1 LEKQMDLQRVKFVVN
16 GKAIARDVEARL
28 SLADFLRHDLALTGT
43 HVGCEHGVCGSC
55 TVQMNGAP
63 VRACLMLAVQA
74 EGAEITTV
82 EGLAKQNELGALQQS
97 FKKHHALQ
105 CGFCTPGF
113 LMTADALL
121 RQSGP
126 LGETE
131 VRQAVA
137 GNLCR
142 CTGYQ
147 NIVDAIVEAS
157 GSKPAAVAH
166 HEHTSESKFIGARV
180 ERAEDHELLS
190 GKGVY
195 VDDIDFPGML
205 HAYVVRSVHARAKI
219 LRIDPSAAKQA
230 QGVVDVITFEDL
242 GAVRKLPL
250 TIPHPNLKPLTEF
263 PLAKDQVRYV
273 GEPVAVIVA
282 ESRHLAEDAAPLVEI
297 DYEVLPG
304 CIEIE
309 KALAPDA
316 PLVHEGEPDNVGGFM
331 RQSAGDVEKAFAE
344 ADHVIKEILRVH
356 RGGCHAIETR
366 AIVAQY
372 EPKAGFLTIWASCQ
386 GPHRIRRTLLQL
398 MDMPEH
404 KVRVIAPRV
413 GGGFGPKGGFYPEN
427 FLVPW
432 LAVRYGTAVKWIEDR
447 REHFIASRQE
457 RDQTHW
463 VEAAFNN
470 DGRVVG
476 LKNFFLYDTGAYSTS
491 LVVPWIT
498 LATIP
503 GPYKIPNLQL
513 EFKAVYTNKVT
524 AMVVRGAGRPQA
536 VYVMETLMDGIAREL
551 NMDPAEVRRRNFIQK
566 DEYPYSV
573 GILYRDNNPLEYDSG
588 NYPACLEEA
597 LKMIG
602 YDDFRKMQAAERR
615 CGVRLGIGIAA
626 YVEGTGFGPYEGG
639 SVKVGTDGRIYVFTG
654 AASQGQG
661 QETALG
667 QICADYLGVDFKNVD
682 VVTGDSAAIPYGVGT
697 FASRVMVTAGNA
709 IAQASEQLRQ
719 KAIQLAANK
728 LECRGEDLDLV
739 NGEIFVKGTPEK
751 KITLRALAHEAAN
764 RVSGFMVDRS
774 IEPGLEATVYY
785 SPRRSTHSNGVH
797 IAVVKV
803 DEETGQVEV
812 QRYAVAH
819 DCGTVINPML
829 VDGQIHG
836 GVAHGIGNALYE
848 EVIHDES
855 GQILNGSY
863 MDYYLPGA
871 MEVSRM
877 DVAHIETPTPLNP
890 LGCKGAG
897 EGGTIPAP
905 TAVSLAIEDALSDLK
920 VHVNRIPVS
929 PEVLA
934 NLIAE
939 QKQKT

>member
-1 LEKQMDLQRVKFVVN
+1 MDLQRVKFVVN

-366 AIVAQY
+366 GIVAQY

-536 VYVMETLMDGIAREL
+536 VYVMETLMDRIAREL

-639 SVKVGTDGRIYVFTG
+639 SVKVGTDGKIYVFTG

-682 VVTGDSAAIPYGVGT
+682 VVTGDSATIPYGVGT

-871 MEVSRM
+871 MEVPRM

>member
-1 LEKQMDLQRVKFVVN
+1 MATQRIKINLN
-16 GKAIARDVEARL
+16 GKTIEKDVECRQ

-55 TVQMNGAP
+55 TVQLNGAP
-63 VRACLMLAVQA
+63 LRSCLMLAVQA
-74 EGAEITTV
+74 DQSEITTV
-82 EGLAKQNELGALQQS
+82 EGLGAKGSLGPLQQA

-121 RQSGP
+121 RKSGP
-126 LGETE
+126 LTDAE
-131 VRQAVA
+131 VRQAVS

-157 GSKPAAVAH
+157 GGRVAGMAQ
-166 HEHTSESKFIGARV
+166 HESASASKFIGARV
-180 ERAEDHELLS
+180 ERAEDDELLS

-195 VDDIDFPGML
+195 VDDIDLPGML
-205 HAYVVRSVHARAKI
+205 HACVVRSVHARAKI
-219 LRIDPSAAKQA
+219 LRIDTTAAKRA
-230 QGVVDVITFEDL
+230 TGVVDVITFEDL
-242 GAVRKLPL
+242 GAARKLPL
-250 TIPHPNLKPLTEF
+250 TIPHPNLKPLSEF

-282 ESRHLAEDAAPLVEI
+282 ESRQLAEDAAALVEV
-297 DYEVLPG
+297 DYEVLPA
-304 CIEIE
+304 CIDIE

-316 PLVHEGEPDNVGGFM
+316 PRVHEGEPDNVGGFM
-331 RQSAGDVEKAFAE
+331 KQSTGNVEKAFAE
-344 ADHVIKEILRVH
+344 ADHVIKATLRVH

-366 AIVAQY
+366 GIVAQF
-372 EPKAGFLTIWASCQ
+372 EAKAGFLTIWASCQ

-470 DGRVVG
+470 DGKVVG

-498 LATIP
+498 LATLP

-536 VYVMETLMDGIAREL
+536 VYVMETVMDRIAREL

-597 LKMIG
+597 LRMIG
-602 YDDFRKMQAAERR
+602 YDDFRKTQAAERR
-615 CGVRLGIGIAA
+615 RGVRLGVGIAA

-639 SVKVGTDGRIYVFTG
+639 SVKVGTDGKIYVFTG

-667 QICADYLGVDFKNVD
+667 QICADYLGVDFKSVA

-709 IAQASEQLRQ
+709 IAQASAQLRQ
-719 KAIQLAANK
+719 KALELAANK
-728 LECRGEDLDLV
+728 LECRSEDLDLV

-751 KITLRALAHEAAN
+751 KVTLRALAHEAAN

-803 DEETGQVEV
+803 DEETGHVEV

-871 MEVSRM
+871 MEVPRM

-920 VHVNRIPVS
+920 VKVNRIPVS
-929 PEVLA
+929 PEALA
-934 NLIAE
+934 NLIGKARSE
-939 QKQKT
+939 ERKA